1 MLFVLVKQVPDTETK
16 IRIKADKSGI
26 ETSDIKW
33 IINPYDEFAIEEAL
47 KTKDKLKSPAVTV
60 VAMGPDRTVEAL
72 RTALAM
78 GVDNAIHIKT
88 DGDGDTDTFTT
99 GKALAEVLKKEGA
112 TVVFTGKQ
120 AIDDDQAATFGYV
133 AEFLNW
139 PSISVVAKIDW
150 DASGTSLKAER
161 EVEGGTRFIVQ
172 SSVPVLLAVDKGINT
187 PRYASLPGIMKAKK
201 KEIKVYTLDA
211 LGLSAES
218 RKVKESEYLPPP
230 ERAAGKKITG
240 DAATQARELVKL
252 LREEA
257 KVI

>member
-16 IRIKADKSGI
+16 IRIKGDKSGI
-26 ETSDIKW
+26 ETNDIKW
-33 IINPYDEFAIEEAL
+33 VINPYDEFAIEEAL
-47 KTKDKLKSPAVTV
+47 KTKDKVKAPAVTV
-60 VAMGPDRTVEAL
+60 VTLGPDRAVEAL

-88 DGDGDTDTFTT
+88 DGETDTFTA
-99 GKALAEVLKKEGA
+99 GKAIAEVLKKEGA
-112 TVVFTGKQ
+112 QVVFAGKQ

-139 PSISVVAKIDW
+139 PSVSVVAKIDW

-201 KEIKVYTLDA
+201 KEIKSYSLAD
-211 LGLSAES
+211 LGLSAAS
-218 RKVKESEYLPPP
+218 AKVKESDYMPPP
-230 ERAAGKKITG
+230 ERAPGKKLTG